1 MVYGV
6 SPTYAQTDCTVKRSM
21 LIMLSCS
28 TRQMRPSM
36 LQQPY
41 LHYTY
46 HRMRQQHCVQY
57 TCMYI
62 YTHTHIHTR
71 HILHTDYIARLDM
84 HHMYHV

>member
-46 HRMRQQHCVQY
+46 HRLRQQHCVQY
-57 TCMYI
+57 TCIYI
-62 YTHTHIHTR
+62 YIY
-71 HILHTDYIARLDM
+71 LHTYILDT
-84 HHMYHV
+84 YYILII